1 MREFSNLS
9 TFHKLSAIF
18 VSNPCVCCIYH
29 YILHTSSI
37 PRQYYHLTDAGESL
51 RLVRDFI
58 HQIRSHRF
66 WGDAYI
72 IYACE
77 SNTGHESGHHSNLLR
92 EVFTNNIYCLRDHD
106 DGSRDDGVNTSYNR
120 KQDFAFVLR
129 TNLSMGRLCFAVD
142 FITSGG
148 IMRISDN
155 TTNAVDGGNS
165 AQSKTPFSAFQ
176 NELFTQMQRARS
188 IIRSK
193 NSNSVHARIT
203 WDAKCRDD
211 GTPCAGLRDDN
222 LLALCM
228 ALYYSERF
236 LMRQIPT

>member
-1 MREFSNLS
+1 M
-9 TFHKLSAIF
+9 
-18 VSNPCVCCIYH
+18 
-29 YILHTSSI
+29 
-37 PRQYYHLTDAGESL
+37 
-51 RLVRDFI
+51 RDFI
-58 HQIRSHRF
+58 QQIRSHRF

-77 SNTGHESGHHSNLLR
+77 SNTGHESGHHATLLR
-92 EVFTNNIYCLRDHD
+92 ENFTNVYCLRDHD
-106 DGSRDDGVNTSYNR
+106 DNSRDDGVNTSYNR

-142 FITSGG
+142 FITSEGV
-148 IMRISDN
+148 MRIPDN
-155 TTNAVDGGNS
+155 AANATDGSNP
-165 AQSKTPFSAFQ
+165 AQSKTPVSAFQ
-176 NELFTQMQRARS
+176 NELFTQMQRART

-236 LMRQIPT
+236 LMRQIPTVEYHLFERLNLF